1 MRISENGFTLIELMI
16 VVAII
21 GILAS
26 IAYPSYLEQV
36 RKSRRADATGALMG
50 LAGAMER
57 RYTETGNYLGAAK
70 NADGDAAANTGS
82 PMFFPAKSPVDGPET
97 FYTLRIDAATDDEYT
112 LNAIPTG
119 AQSGDRCGTLTLTQ
133 DGTRNMKDAG
143 DSPPAVSVCW

>member
-1 MRISENGFTLIELMI
+1 MRIPKAGFALIELMI

-57 RYTETGNYLGAAK
+57 YYTENGNYLKAAK
-70 NADGDAAANTGS
+70 EEADTGS
-82 PMFFPAKSPVDGPET
+82 PRFFPDKSPLDGPDT
-97 FYTLRIDAATDDEYT
+97 FYTLKIQGASSDTYT
-112 LNAIPTG
+112 LHAIPAG
-119 AQSGDRCGTLTLTQ
+119 AQLGDKCGTLTLTQ
-133 DGTRNMKDAG
+133 DGTKNIKDTG
-143 DSPPAVSVCW
+143 DTGPSVSDCW

>member
-1 MRISENGFTLIELMI
+1 MRITENGFTLMELMI

-57 RYTETGNYLGAAK
+57 GYTENGNYLGAAK
-70 NADGDAAANTGS
+70 NADGDAVNTGS
-82 PMFFPAKSPVDGPET
+82 PGFFPDKSPVDGPDT
-97 FYTLRIDAATDDEYT
+97 FYRLRIDVATADGYT

-119 AQSGDRCGTLTLTQ
+119 AQSGDKCGTLTLTQ